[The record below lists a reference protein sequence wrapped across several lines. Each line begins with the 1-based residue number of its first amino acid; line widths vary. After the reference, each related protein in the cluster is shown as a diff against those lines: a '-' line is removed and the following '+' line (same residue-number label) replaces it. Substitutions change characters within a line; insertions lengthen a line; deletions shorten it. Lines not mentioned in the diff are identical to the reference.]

1 MDASSDIFDVELER
15 AASPTSSA
23 RTISRAWSTTLAKH
37 FIQLYPSSSPKKL
50 ASRALKPRIWHIV
63 RFGHYPKYSPQ
74 AQLSPSLLGSRR
86 RLFREAEMQGTDTK
100 VYFGDYPLF
109 LGRQQQHHLRGPAQG
124 PRGEYSILSNR
135 PRGPWLNRLSRVP
148 ELQRQRTKGHPRNS
162 RSPDPP
168 PQALVQNSATCPDPE
183 PPPPT
188 LSPCAA
194 PPALDASH
202 DAQYALSFA
211 SDTDPKPSVVFNV
224 AKYVSEH
231 ETLFHSDIVIR
242 YYPRTPRG
250 IPLLVALRSYR
261 PRLADQYSC
270 LASSLQG
277 LACWMVFSIGRDYRR
292 IQVPY
297 YLNECLIRHRDHR
310 LDSQL
315 ESGLDWTSYLK
326 SVQTRLGLSFQL
338 CCCILQFGRVSTS
351 FHSIAD
357 ESIHLVKL
365 E

>member
-15 AASPTSSA
+15 AAC
-23 RTISRAWSTTLAKH
+23 H
-37 FIQLYPSSSPKKL
+37 
-50 ASRALKPRIWHIV
+50 PRLLPV
-63 RFGHYPKYSPQ
+63 RSHAHGPL
-74 AQLSPSLLGSRR
+74 LSPNTSFNFIPRLPQKTRIPRPQTSNMAYSSFWALPEIFATGAIESESPWQSAPLVSRSR
-86 RLFREAEMQGTDTK
+86 DAGISD
-100 VYFGDYPLF
+100 DA
-109 LGRQQQHHLRGPAQG
+109 GRYVLDLQQHHLRGPAQG